1 MGGYM
6 FQPTRRR
13 RSSLSL
19 MLHSV
24 LLAGSLVATPWLFAA
39 VQESR
44 RIKGMRHPVAMPGW
58 TQQLKGQTV
67 VENTPSRGGRTMRRR
82 WRCSTIV

>member
-13 RSSLSL
+13 RRTRLAL
-19 MLHSV
+19 MLQSV
-24 LLAGSLVATPWLFAA
+24 LLASSLVATPWLFAA
-39 VQESR
+39 APGEESHQ
-44 RIKGMRHPVAMPGW
+44 GHASPVAMPGW

-67 VENTPSRGGRTMRRR
+67 VENAM
-82 WRCSTIV
+82 